1 MARKQRFP
9 FLVGSQW
16 TAQQATLGWRHFRV
30 VTRKNQGK
38 LVFAELVAA
47 CDEQVRLWVNAE
59 SLRDRDLWQPGWQPL
74 QAIAAAESA
83 QTD

>member
-16 TAQQATLGWRHFRV
+16 TAQQKTLGWRHFRV

-83 QTD
+83 QAD